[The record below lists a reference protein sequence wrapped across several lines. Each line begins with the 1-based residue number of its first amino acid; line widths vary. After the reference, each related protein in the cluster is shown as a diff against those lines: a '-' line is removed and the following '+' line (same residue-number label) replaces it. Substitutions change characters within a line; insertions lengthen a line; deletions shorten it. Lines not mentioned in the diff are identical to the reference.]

1 MRICSQVLRTIL
13 RVGIYEKEAQTKRNK
28 YKKVAR
34 LFNETKQR
42 KKITMEHLRALSL
55 LFFAFAYLCSLAMFC
70 ESALFLKFGG
80 VALFVFLT
88 HQLVEQYQF
97 KK

>member
-1 MRICSQVLRTIL
+1 
-13 RVGIYEKEAQTKRNK
+13 
-28 YKKVAR
+28 
-34 LFNETKQR
+34 
-42 KKITMEHLRALSL
+42 MEHLRALSL

-80 VALFVFLT
+80 VALFAFLT

>member
-1 MRICSQVLRTIL
+1 
-13 RVGIYEKEAQTKRNK
+13 
-28 YKKVAR
+28 
-34 LFNETKQR
+34 
-42 KKITMEHLRALSL
+42 MEHLRALSI

-70 ESALFLKFGG
+70 EHALFLKFGG